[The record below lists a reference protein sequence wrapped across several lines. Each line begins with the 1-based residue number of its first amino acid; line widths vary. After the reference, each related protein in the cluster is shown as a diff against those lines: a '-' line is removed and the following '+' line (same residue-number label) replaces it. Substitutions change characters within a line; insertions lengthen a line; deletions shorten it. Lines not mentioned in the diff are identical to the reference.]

1 MGSILGLIQQ
11 VGMGLVLWWGGR
23 FVLRDAGIADGFT
36 LGAMLL
42 FQNYLMRMYSPVMNL
57 VRVNTTIQSSL
68 VSSERVFGVLDSE
81 PTVEEKEDAEPMPA
95 IEGSVAFEDVHFSYD
110 PEKPVL
116 RGISFEAQP
125 DTMLALVGP
134 SGCGKTTVINLLA
147 RFYDPEEGRV
157 TIDGHDIRDVKIKS
171 LRAQIGVVLQENILF
186 RGSVAEN
193 IRYGRP
199 DATDQEVVQAAID
212 ANAHNFIAEELA
224 EGYETDVGE
233 RGGRLS
239 GGQRQRVSIARTI
252 LRNPRLLILD
262 EATAALDTES
272 EHAIQQALERL
283 MKGRTTFVI
292 AHRLSTVM
300 AADKIVVMKEG
311 RIEEMGPHTEL
322 LELEDGMYAE
332 MFRKQFRLQKDKDS
346 WLG

>member
-1 MGSILGLIQQ
+1 MP
-11 VGMGLVLWWGGR
+11 
-23 FVLRDAGIADGFT
+23 DGFT
-36 LGAMLL
+36 LGTMLL
-42 FQNYLMRMYSPVMNL
+42 FQTYLGRMYGPVMNL

-68 VSSERVFGVLDSE
+68 VSSERVFGLLDSE
-81 PTVEEKEDAEPMPA
+81 PTVEEKEDAPSMPE
-95 IEGSVAFEDVHFSYD
+95 IEGAVAFDDVHFSYD

-116 RGISFEAQP
+116 RGISFEAAP

-157 TIDGHDIRDVKIKS
+157 TIDATDIRDVKIKS

-186 RGSVAEN
+186 RGSVADN

-199 DATDQEVVQAAID
+199 EATDQEIVQAAID
-212 ANAHNFIAEELA
+212 ANAHKFIAEELS

-239 GGQRQRVSIARTI
+239 GGQRQRISIARTI

-272 EHAIQQALERL
+272 EHAIQQALDRL

-311 RIEEMGPHTEL
+311 RIEEMGSHTDL
-322 LELEDGMYAE
+322 LALEDGMYAE
-332 MFRKQFRLQKDKDS
+332 MFRKQFKLQKDKDS